1 MNNNCLYQYNYHDSA
16 QPNLKQEIAHTFA
29 YNIDSIPWLL
39 WQKETCSLKQNYL
52 KKKRHYPM

>member
-39 WQKETCSLKQNYL
+39 WQKETCPLKQN
-52 KKKRHYPM
+52 